1 MSKKKNPYIKINT
14 TLPSNYK
21 IYDTKLPTDQVAS
34 VARTYERQKKSEFER
49 ESDLLKKATAPK
61 GKGETEEK
69 ARKRRERTSKELRKI
84 GKRKGTWNPRPSIG
98 GDPNKHTDFQD
109 WRAAQEVQKNSGEI
123 RDLDKIEAAKGM
135 SDFNN
140 YSMFGVNY
148 ANGQNPYI
156 NYTDDYNKAAS
167 AFEVTKGNMRNF
179 IQAPALAYAGF
190 TQGSR
195 ALLTSIAGAAAGKE
209 GGEYIAKKAAQ
220 GLSKFLNLNVNSSD
234 KLDALAEFAG
244 GLGGTILGG
253 SAGFAA
259 GKITSRNP
267 DIIFNKDFTGKS
279 DIINPKG
286 FENYFIPWYQR
297 FVNKKF
303 PNIAKKVNLDYDLNS
318 AISDYAR
325 GKTIS
330 VGRLNQK
337 STPLTEVLNR
347 IENENSLNSV
357 NQTKQGLASVVSD
370 NSPGWDKKSVMEQ
383 LDWGINRT
391 RVVEPYNNATAKAND
406 QFIDILTK
414 DSQIN
419 PSYNTAGLYGNSTI
433 RYRSNT
439 TGNIIGHEAIHAAED
454 NVPEAES
461 ILAYKLFPE
470 WPYASERGTSIHDII
485 FNNKEYPD
493 IRSIGGMDYVLSQ
506 GNGYTQLFSNTVQ
519 KLPIER
525 QKALRKELD
534 DILKYF
540 YPQ

>member
-1 MSKKKNPYIKINT
+1 MSKKNQYIKINT
-14 TLPSNYK
+14 T
-21 IYDTKLPTDQVAS
+21 PTDQVAS
-34 VARTYERQKKSEFER
+34 VAGAYERQKKLKFER
-49 ESDLLKKATAPK
+49 ESNLLEDATAPK
-61 GKGETEEK
+61 RKGETEKK
-69 ARKRRERTSKELRKI
+69 ARERRRKTAKKRIAQAKKE
-84 GKRKGTWNPRPSIG
+84 GTWNPKPSIDG
-98 GDPNKHTDFQD
+98 HPNKYTDFQD
-109 WRAAQEVQKNSGEI
+109 WLAARQVQNSGEI
-123 RDLDKIEAAKGM
+123 RDLDKIEAAKRM

-156 NYTDDYNKAAS
+156 NNTDDYNKAAS
-167 AFEVTKGNMRNF
+167 SFEVTKGNMRNF
-179 IQAPALAYAGF
+179 IQAPALAYVGF
-190 TQGSR
+190 TQGPR
-195 ALLTSIAGAAAGKE
+195 TLLTSIAGATTGKE
-209 GGEYIAKKAAQ
+209 GGEYIAKKTAQ
-220 GLSKFLNLNVNSSD
+220 GLSNVFNLNLENSN

-259 GKITSRNP
+259 GKTTSSSRNP
-267 DIIFNKDFTGKS
+267 NIIFNKNFTGKS

-297 FVNKKF
+297 FVNNRF
-303 PNIAKKVNLDYDLNS
+303 PNIAKITKLDYDLKS

-325 GKTIS
+325 GKTVS

-357 NQTKQGLASVVSD
+357 NQTKQGLASMVSD
-370 NSPGWDKKSVMEQ
+370 NSPGWSKESVMDQ

-391 RVVEPYNNATAKAND
+391 RVVEPYNNTTAKAND

-414 DSQIN
+414 DSQID

-433 RYRSNT
+433 RYKSNT

-470 WPYASERGTSIHDII
+470 WPYANERGTSIHDII

-506 GNGYTQLFSNTVQ
+506 GNGYTQLFSNTVR

-525 QKALRKELD
+525 QKVIRKELE

>member
-1 MSKKKNPYIKINT
+1 MSKKSDQYIKINT
-14 TLPSNYK
+14 TLP
-21 IYDTKLPTDQVAS
+21 TDQVEI
-34 VARTYERQKKSEFER
+34 VARTIEKNKKRKFEERSR
-49 ESDLLKKATAPK
+49 MLSDATAPRK
-61 GKGETEEK
+61 SRETNEQ
-69 ARKRRERTSKELRKI
+69 ARKRRRNAQEKIKIIAKKEK
-84 GKRKGTWNPRPSIG
+84 TWNPKPSLNG
-98 GDPNKHTDFQD
+98 NSEDTDFQD
-109 WRAAQEVQKNSGEI
+109 MLIAQKVQNSGEI
-123 RDLDKIEAAKGM
+123 RDLDKIEAAKRM

-156 NYTDDYNKAAS
+156 NNTDDYNKAAS

-179 IQAPALAYAGF
+179 IQAPAIAYAGF
-190 TQGSR
+190 TYGPS
-195 ALLTSIAGAAAGKE
+195 ALITSTAGAVAGKE
-209 GGEYIAKKAAQ
+209 GGEYVAKKAAQ

-234 KLDALAEFAG
+234 KLDALAEFTG

-253 SAGFAA
+253 GAGFAA
-259 GKITSRNP
+259 GKAASYHNP
-267 DIIFNKDFTGKS
+267 AIIFNKNFTGKS

-286 FENYFIPWYQR
+286 FENYFVPWYQR
-297 FVNKKF
+297 FVNSKF
-303 PNIAKKVNLDYDLNS
+303 PNIAKKVNWDYDLS
-318 AISDYAR
+318 STISDYAR
-325 GKTIS
+325 GKTVS

-337 STPLTEVLNR
+337 STPLAEVLNR

-357 NQTKQGLASVVSD
+357 NQTKQGLASIVSD
-370 NSPGWDKKSVMEQ
+370 NSPGWDKESVMQQ

-406 QFIDILTK
+406 QFIDVLTR
-414 DSQIN
+414 DNQID
-419 PSYNTAGLYGNSTI
+419 PSYTTAGLYGNSTI
-433 RYRSNT
+433 RTRSDAPNS
-439 TGNIIGHEAIHAAED
+439 IIGHETVHAAED

-493 IRSIGGMDYVLSQ
+493 IRSIGGMDQVLSQ

-525 QKALRKELD
+525 QKAIRKELD
-534 DILKYF
+534 DVLKYF